1 MNRVEQKQARRLKRK
16 KHIRKSII
24 GTPERPRMSVFR
36 SNKRIYVQVIDDSV
50 GSTIVSASN
59 LEKGSQSLKLNV
71 ADAEKIGVLVGE
83 RLKEK
88 KIEAVV
94 FDRNGYLYHGIVKAV
109 AEGARKAGIRF

>member
-1 MNRVEQKQARRLKRK
+1 MNRIEQKQARRFKRK

-24 GTPERPRMSVFR
+24 GTPERPRMTVFR
-36 SNKRIYVQVIDDSV
+36 SNKRIYVQVIDDNA
-50 GSTIVSASN
+50 GNTIASASTM
-59 LEKGSQSLKLNV
+59 EKENKALKLNKET
-71 ADAEKIGVLVGE
+71 AEKVGVLIGE